1 MATTSQSPTVVLPG
15 SIGIPASAPI
25 YVDGVPVK
33 SVETTSRGGHS
44 NHKFWSSQAHL
55 PSAEIEENLVIS
67 LAHNRILNYISLKIS
82 HFPLDMA
89 VFYFSNN
96 IGHWEPVRR
105 SNGAPLVFR
114 VRGSVPA
121 TVNSAAALSSE
132 THPFHYGAGHWV
144 AFDEDLTNIAAD
156 KLRFTAVRPL
166 SQGSN
171 DAGTYPRD
179 PHGKIVAY
187 PIGIQDLDFGF
198 TVDDPGDVPWTARSG
213 QVPTEREPFT
223 DTDDCNGNPMLI
235 ALRENRA
242 TDLLAGLTWRS
253 APQPRSDA
261 VVNLYVDARDVNG
274 NPQVIDRFYLDPV
287 TSGPKLNLYYSAT
300 GPANTEFAALDDPIL
315 FPLVQVSGSQLPTVS
330 EDGWLFPGVPGWV
343 TLSNQGL
350 GTQSNL
356 PWWVGLEVQPQ
367 FGSGDSGSY
376 MIADSGLLQL
386 YFQAGTWFATLAG
399 SVVASWQFTH
409 NPGDTLHFLAAY
421 DGQHINIWTPAGQMV
436 TCAAG
441 TPVPSAATFRF
452 GASLE
457 FGNGGPSWPGNYALT
472 AFVLKQEQVIVS
484 SIDGVPDQFLAFAAG
499 GAAYVAPPGDA
510 SPDTPNSIARFHGS
524 FVLGTVNPGGF
535 VGGPGSSFESCT
547 WTPVSR
553 NYALARGYLE
563 FDPTLAAVFKFEFT
577 SLTPEPVDYIGQT
590 SSTMKSQP
598 PTPTMSPAESGQP
611 VAIDPGLHVLATVAP
626 SLSFSD
632 APPPN
637 PAATPGTSLPTEAL
651 YVTDPVAAA
660 QTAQAAGSLY
670 NFQQWRPSQY
680 PVQPGAPDRQVA
692 TSQHS
697 YQEMDLP
704 VTSRVGYYVGLS
716 SITMYRVSYLAD
728 NDTEQYVDNFGD
740 TVNIDPA
747 SLDQANSWTWG
758 PGMLLSPGST
768 AYPAQVQSPIFNST
782 HLVRGVQFATV
793 QSDPVQLLNDPDFN
807 DPALANWEAVGDAAA
822 LTFAPVNAQLGN
834 MVQINRQGGVYGW
847 AYLTS
852 NGQTWAAIM
861 AQFPTWAAILNNN
874 VSNAYGGMAYAG
886 EPVPT
891 TGAGRV
897 YAAARVFAPAA
908 LDAPL
913 TLQLLDGAT
922 GSVLSEES
930 QTVLGGTVTE
940 WFTGYTLGSATPGTG
955 TWATMMST
963 YATWAAI
970 PQAGSPGSQLASWDF
985 EDGTDGWTGFEATV
999 AQSAVFASSGTRSLL
1014 VTATSG
1020 AAGAGLWQGQSPA
1033 FPVVPGKFYAATATV
1048 DCPATLG
1055 QVNVTLNWLDSTH
1068 TFISGSGGA
1077 TQSITG
1083 GTSALVSVVGGQA
1096 PTNAAYVEVV
1106 VADHEGS
1113 TTGTLFY
1120 TDNVALNHS
1129 SSPTWGSIDLTVLA
1143 SGATITAQLI
1153 QQDSTGDT
1161 WQVDSIAVFEDAI
1174 VWEFSNDGGASWWP
1188 AYDVRNDARGV
1199 MMFPPPANGQGA
1211 QLMWR
1216 LQGYAPGLAV
1226 SGLVIRPWYSVWP
1239 FGVLPRPGGIGFG
1252 PNVSPGDHYTQVEN
1266 DPRWQIDASPVPAS
1280 WYFRT
1285 RQALGLVNQPPLP
1298 EPAPVQPE
1306 FGLGSALVYEAPE
1319 VIPSEEPAYS
1329 DFYEDTYIDTFGVP
1343 DAGDVYTDTFDDVY
1357 GLPAVGVVY
1366 LPEYTA
1372 TYQATY
1378 GESATVSGA
1387 AASVSAV
1394 TTLATATE
1402 FTPPPPLL
1410 GAALGQVAGG
1420 SGTVTSFVSLTSQPL
1435 AARRV
1440 FFGNAIPA
1448 SLGAS
1453 LVSADAGVRR
1463 VSMDFWPDATTT
1475 PAQLGT
1481 FLASCATGGLDAE
1494 VTIWAGEAA
1503 STFDTPEEYFAI
1515 LDAYVPVIRLNG
1527 YTFVWAEQ
1535 NSLIVHDNVLAS
1547 WYPGDDLVDVIAPS
1561 FYCEGA
1567 TPGTPGVDSLA
1578 VAEAFADIHGKPLGL
1593 CEFGADHTS
1602 VTEAQ
1607 GDAFLAYIQGLFAAR
1622 AAAGKLNGDLIYD
1635 DTGGNALAGAPASF
1649 VTLYRQIGSAL

>member
-67 LAHNRILNYISLKIS
+67 LAHNRILNYISIKIS
-82 HFPLDMA
+82 HFPLDLA
-89 VFYFSNN
+89 VFYFNN
-96 IGHWEPVRR
+96 HVGFWQPVLRQ
-105 SNGAPLVFR
+105 NGAPLVFR

-121 TVNSAAALSSE
+121 VVNSAAALSSE

-144 AFDEDLTNIAAD
+144 AFDENLTNLSAD

-171 DAGTYPRD
+171 DAGTYPVD
-179 PHGKIVAY
+179 PHGKVVAY
-187 PIGIQDLDFGF
+187 PVGIQDLDFGF
-198 TVDDPGDVPWTARSG
+198 SVDQPGDVPWTARSG
-213 QVPTEREPFT
+213 QTPTEREPFT

-235 ALRENRA
+235 AIRENRA

-261 VVNLYVDARDVNG
+261 VVSLYVDARDMNG

-287 TSGPKLNLYYSAT
+287 TSGPKLNLYYSAA
-300 GPANTEFAALDDPIL
+300 GPSNADFAALDDPIL
-315 FPLVQVSGSQLPTVS
+315 FPLVEVSGSQLPAVGPL
-330 EDGWLFPGVPGWV
+330 GWLFPAAPGWV

-356 PWWVGLEVQPQ
+356 PWWVGLEIQPQ
-367 FGSGDSGSY
+367 FGSGDGGSY

-386 YFQAGTWFATLAG
+386 YYQAGTWFVTLAG
-399 SVVASWQFTH
+399 AVVGSWAFTFSA
-409 NPGDTLHFLAAY
+409 GDTLHFTAAY
-421 DGQHINIWTPAGQMV
+421 DGQQIIVWTPRGQMV
-436 TCAAG
+436 ACSAG

-457 FGNGGPSWPGNYALT
+457 FGSGGPSWPGNYALT
-472 AFVLKQEQVIVS
+472 AFVLKQEQVTAAA
-484 SIDGVPDQFLAFAAG
+484 IDGIPDQFQAFAAG
-499 GAAYVAPPGDA
+499 GAVYVAPPGDA
-510 SPDTPNSIARFHGS
+510 SENTLNALARFHGS

-577 SLTPEPVDYIGQT
+577 SLTPEPVDYVGQT
-590 SSTMKSQP
+590 SSKMKSQP

-611 VAIDPGLHVLATVAP
+611 VAIDPGLHVLASVAP
-626 SLSFSD
+626 SLSYSD

-637 PAATPGTSLPTEAL
+637 PAATPGASLPTEAL

-660 QTAQAAGSLY
+660 QTAQLAGSLY
-670 NFQQWRPSQY
+670 NFQAWRPSQY

-704 VTSRVGYYVGLS
+704 VVSRVGYYVGLS

-728 NDTEQYVDNFGD
+728 SDTEQYVDNFGD
-740 TVNIDPA
+740 TVNIDPS
-747 SLDQANSWTWG
+747 SLDQANSWTWS

-768 AYPAQVQSPIFNST
+768 SYPAQVQSPIFNST

-793 QSDPVQLLNDPDFN
+793 QSDSVQLLNDPDFD
-807 DPALANWEAVGDAAA
+807 DPALANWEAAGDAEP
-822 LTFAPVNAQLGN
+822 LSFAPVNAQLGN
-834 MVQINRQGGVYGW
+834 MVQVTRQGGVYGW

-852 NGQTWAAIM
+852 NSQTWAAIS

-874 VSNAYGGMAYAG
+874 LSNAYGGMTYAG
-886 EPVPT
+886 DPVPT

-922 GSVLSEES
+922 GAVLSEES

-940 WFTGYTLGSATPGTG
+940 WFTGYTLGSAVPGTG
-955 TWATMMST
+955 TWATMQST

-970 PQAGSPGSQLASWDF
+970 AQAGGPGAQLSSWDF
-985 EDGTDGWTGFEATV
+985 EDGIDGWTGFEATV
-999 AQSAVFASSGTRSLL
+999 AQSSAFASSGTRSLL
-1014 VTATSG
+1014 VTATSA
-1020 AAGAGLWQGQSPA
+1020 AAGAGFWQGQSPA
-1033 FPVVPGKFYAATATV
+1033 FPVTPGKLYAATGTV
-1048 DCPATLG
+1048 EVPATLTTM
-1055 QVNVTLNWLDSTH
+1055 NLTLNWLDASH
-1068 TFISGSGGA
+1068 TFISGSGGSS
-1077 TQSITG
+1077 QSVSTG
-1083 GTSALVSVVGGQA
+1083 TTAQLAVTGGQA
-1096 PTNAAYVEVV
+1096 PATAAYVQV
-1106 VADHEGS
+1106 VAADHQGS
-1113 TTGTLFY
+1113 ATGTQFFV
-1120 TDNVALNHS
+1120 DNVALYYS
-1129 SSPTWGSIDLTVLA
+1129 ASPTWGSVDLTVPA
-1143 SGATITAQLI
+1143 SGATVTAQLI

-1188 AYDVRNDARGV
+1188 AYDVRNNPRGV
-1199 MMFPPPANGQGA
+1199 MIFPPPVNGQGA

-1216 LQGYAPGLAV
+1216 LQGYAPALAV

-1239 FGVLPRPGGIGFG
+1239 HGVLPRPGGIGFG
-1252 PNVSPGDHYTQVEN
+1252 PNVSPGDHYTAVED
-1266 DPRWQIDASPVPAS
+1266 DPRWQIDASPVPSS

-1285 RQALGLVNQPPLP
+1285 RQALGLVTQPALP
-1298 EPAPVQPE
+1298 EPAPAGPE
-1306 FGLGSALVYEAPE
+1306 FGLGSALVYE
-1319 VIPSEEPAYS
+1319 EPAPVAAETPSYS
-1329 DFYEDTYIDTFGVP
+1329 DFYEDTFIDTFGVP
-1343 DAGDVYTDTFDDVY
+1343 DAGDVYSDTFDDVY
-1357 GLPAVGVVY
+1357 GVDDVAALDDDFYESTYPAV
-1366 LPEYTA
+1366 
-1372 TYQATY
+1372 Y
-1378 GESATVSGA
+1378 GMSFISATAS
-1387 AASVSAV
+1387 SVSAV
-1394 TTLATATE
+1394 ATSATGTT

-1420 SGTVTSFVSLTSQPL
+1420 SGTVSAFVTLTGQSL

-1440 FFGNAIPA
+1440 FFGNQIPA
-1448 SLGAS
+1448 TLSGS
-1453 LVSADAGVRR
+1453 LVAADAGVRR

-1475 PAQLGT
+1475 PAQLAA
-1481 FLASCATGGLDAE
+1481 FLASCSAGGLAAE
-1494 VTIWAGEAA
+1494 VTLWAGEAA
-1503 STFDTPEEYFAI
+1503 STFDSPAEYFAI
-1515 LDAYVPVIRLNG
+1515 LDAYVPVIRLAG

-1535 NSLIVHDNVLAS
+1535 NSLIVHDNALAS
-1547 WYPGDDLVDVIAPS
+1547 WYPGDSLVDAIAPS
-1561 FYCEGA
+1561 FYCDGPA
-1567 TPGTPGVDSLA
+1567 PGTPGGDSLA
-1578 VAEAFADIHGKPLGL
+1578 VAAAFADVHGKPLGL

-1602 VTEAQ
+1602 VTEVQ
-1607 GDAFLAYIQGLFAAR
+1607 GDAFLAYVQGLFAAR

-1635 DTGGNALAGAPASF
+1635 DTGGNTLAGAPASF
-1649 VTLYRQIGSAL
+1649 VTLYQQIGSAL